1 MVITSGTLPG
11 SRGRFRHE
19 ASSPSRT
26 TLREPRATMS
36 NSASNTANPSR
47 KILVTSALPY
57 ANGAIHLGH
66 LLEYIQTDIWVRFQ
80 KSRGHQCH
88 YVCADDAH
96 GTAIMLRAEQEGIT
110 SEALIERVSRDH
122 QDDFARF
129 GVGFDNYHSTHSP
142 ENRHF
147 SELIYTRLREK
158 GHIATRDI
166 EQMYDPIKGL
176 FLADRFIK
184 GTCPKCKTDD
194 QYGDNCEACGATYTP
209 AELIDPVSAISG
221 ATPEVRSST
230 HYFFKLP
237 DFADFM
243 QGWINDGHVQPQI
256 RNKLLEWFESGFN
269 EWDISRDAPYFG
281 FEIPDAPGK
290 YFYVW
295 LDAPIGYLASFQN
308 LCEREGLDFDSYWQP
323 GSDAEVYHFIGK
335 DIVYFHALFWPAMLH
350 GADFRTPTA
359 VNCHGFVTVNG
370 AKMSKSRGTFIKAAT
385 YAEYLNPEYL
395 RYYFAA
401 KLTAGVDD
409 LDLNLEDFAA
419 RVNADLVGKVV
430 NIASRCAGFVKKLG
444 GGQLSAHCAQ
454 PQLVARFIAA
464 GDAIAEEFEAREF
477 GRAMRRIMELADEA
491 NTYIAEAEPWVLA
504 KQEGR
509 EQEVLD
515 ICSVGINLFRQLMV
529 YLAPVVPQMADDAMA
544 FLQLESLDWESRRDV
559 LLGHAIAKFKPLM
572 TRIERDKIDG
582 MIEASKEDLAEEK
595 KMKETAK
602 GPLADDPIAEE
613 IGFDDFS
620 KVDLRIARIAKA
632 EYVEGADKLLKLTL
646 DLGGETRTVFS
657 GIRKAYAPEALEG
670 HLTVMVANLAPRK
683 MRFGISEGMVLAAGN
698 DDGIYLLEPH
708 SGAEPGQRV
717 T

>member
-1 MVITSGTLPG
+1 MPT
-11 SRGRFRHE
+11 
-19 ASSPSRT
+19 
-26 TLREPRATMS
+26 
-36 NSASNTANPSR
+36 TANAKR

-57 ANGAIHLGH
+57 ANGSIHLGH

-80 KSRGHQCH
+80 KSRGNECH

-96 GTAIMLRAEQEGIT
+96 GTAIMLRAEQEGVT
-110 SEALIERVSRDH
+110 SEQLIERVSKEH
-122 QDDFARF
+122 QADFARF
-129 GVGFDNYHSTHSP
+129 GVAFDNYHSTHSE
-142 ENRHF
+142 ENRIH
-147 SELIYTRLREK
+147 SERIYTALRDA
-158 GHIATRDI
+158 GHISTRDI
-166 EQMYDPIKGL
+166 EQMYDPVKGL

-184 GTCPKCKTDD
+184 GTCPKCKTPD

-237 DFADFM
+237 DFEEFLKRWTRA
-243 QGWINDGHVQPQI
+243 GHVQPQI
-256 RNKLLEWFESGFN
+256 ANKLQEWFEAGLN

-308 LCEREGLDFDSYWQP
+308 LCERAGIDFDSYWKKD
-323 GSDAEVYHFIGK
+323 SDAEVYHFIGK
-335 DIVYFHALFWPAMLH
+335 DIVYFHALFWPAMLE
-350 GADFRTPTA
+350 GAGMRTPTA
-359 VNCHGFVTVNG
+359 INCHGFVTVNG
-370 AKMSKSRGTFIKAAT
+370 AKMSKSRGTFIKAET

-401 KLTAGVDD
+401 KLTSRVDD
-409 LDLNLEDFAA
+409 LDLNLEDFAY
-419 RVNADLVGKVV
+419 RVNSDLVGKVV

-444 GGQLSAHCAQ
+444 SGKLSATSAE
-454 PQLVARFIAA
+454 PELLARFIAA
-464 GDAIAEEFEAREF
+464 GDEIAEDFEVREF
-477 GRAMRRIMELADEA
+477 GRAMRKIMELADEA
-491 NTYIAEAEPWVLA
+491 NTYIADKEPWALA

-515 ICSVGINLFRQLMV
+515 ICSVGINLFRQLMI
-529 YLAPVVPQMADDAMA
+529 YLAPVVPAMADEARI
-544 FLQLESLDWESRRDV
+544 FLNLDSLDWHTRHDV
-559 LLGHAIAKFKPLM
+559 LEDHAINKFKPLM
-572 TRIERDKIDG
+572 TRIERDKIDA
-582 MIEASKEDLAEEK
+582 MIEASKEDIAVEK
-595 KMKETAK
+595 KLKEAAK
-602 GPLADDPIAEE
+602 GPLVDTPIADE
-613 IGFDDFS
+613 IAFDDFA
-620 KVDLRIARIAKA
+620 KVDLRIVRIAKA

-657 GIRKAYAPEALEG
+657 GIRSAYAPEALEG

-683 MRFGISEGMVLAAGN
+683 MRFGVSEGMVLAAG
-698 DDGIYLLEPH
+698 DGKGIYLLEPH